1 MKFLCLAYGDESGW
15 RSLTAEQQ
23 RDALA
28 HDAAIRER
36 GALMSAVQPS
46 VTCVRN
52 ADGGLDVRRE
62 PVRSMPPPLAGF
74 SVIEAASLDEV
85 IATVKDTP
93 CARADGAIEIRE
105 LWDTSDTEG

>member
-1 MKFLCLAYGDESGW
+1 MKFLCLASGDESGW

-28 HDAAIRER
+28 HDAAIRDR

-52 ADGGLDVRRE
+52 ADGVLDARRE
-62 PVRSMPPPLAGF
+62 PVSSMPLPLAGF
-74 SVIEAASLDEV
+74 SVIEAKSLDEV
-85 IATVKDTP
+85 IAMVKDTP
-93 CARADGAIEIRE
+93 CGWANGAIEIRE
-105 LWDTSDTEG
+105 LWDTSRTEG